1 MRVSGGQS
9 NMEMPVRGF
18 EFEFVEGANDM
29 IATANESTPIRMFSS
44 DFNEK
49 GWFRQYSK
57 VPLDNCKGEWFTN
70 TSKNVAPMSAVS
82 YCLRDICNGL

>member
-1 MRVSGGQS
+1 M
-9 NMEMPVRGF
+9 RGF

-82 YCLRDICNGL
+82 YCFATGFECACRDCSLFMGRLYC

>member
-1 MRVSGGQS
+1 
-9 NMEMPVRGF
+9 MEMPVRGF

-57 VPLDNCKGEWFTN
+57 VLF
-70 TSKNVAPMSAVS
+70 
-82 YCLRDICNGL
+82 R